1 MSAAYKENPISDLL
15 ILEQLNKGPKYPYQI
30 IKGITSK
37 FNTHYRPSTGVIYPS
52 LTRLLEKGYV
62 KKEKRNYT
70 ITDSGRRYYESQKES
85 FEYRVQN
92 FQDNKI
98 FIEKFHEAIKRVSRA
113 IYLTDRNFIEKN
125 ESDILTELNRIADRI
140 ENQEWD

>member
-1 MSAAYKENPISDLL
+1 MSASYKENPISDLL
-15 ILEQLNKGPKYPYQI
+15 ILEQLVSGPKYPYQI

-52 LTRLLEKGYV
+52 LTRLLDKGFV
-62 KKEKRNYT
+62 KKERRNFT
-70 ITDSGRRYYESQKES
+70 ITEAGREFYESQKES
-85 FEYRVQN
+85 FESRLQD
-92 FQDNKI
+92 FKDNKI

-113 IYLTDRNFIEKN
+113 IYMTERTFIEKN
-125 ESDILTELNRIADRI
+125 KDDILQELNNIADRI

>member
-1 MSAAYKENPISDLL
+1 VSAAYKENPISDLL
-15 ILEQLNKGPKYPYQI
+15 ILEQLAAGPKYPYQI
-30 IKGITSK
+30 IKGITTK

-62 KKEKRNYT
+62 RKEKRNYS
-70 ITDSGRRYYESQKES
+70 ITEEGLEFYQSQKES
-85 FEYRVQN
+85 FESRLQD
-92 FQDNKI
+92 FRDNKI

-113 IYLTDRNFIEKN
+113 IYLTDRDFIERNK
-125 ESDILTELNRIADRI
+125 EKILSELNKVADNI